1 MSRTDDSY
9 LSQLQA
15 RYRRASKK
23 EKGRILEE
31 FVKTTGYHRKHATA
45 VLNGRRERVRGPIR
59 RPRRAQYGVEEADT
73 LALLAELFDD
83 ICSKRLRA
91 ALDVE
96 LPRLYQAGVLRISA
110 ACYENLLRVSP
121 ATMDR
126 LRTRYRPRQ
135 GQRRGFTQPGTL
147 LKQHIPVRTW
157 ADWTEDRPG
166 FCEIDLVD
174 HSGGLI
180 TRGQQHAWTLC
191 FTDVKT
197 GWTECVAV
205 RNKAQVHVFAAIQ
218 RARQRLPFPLLG
230 LDSDTGTEFINDQLY
245 RYCLNEKIT
254 FTRGRAGRKND
265 NAYVEQK
272 NWSVVRR
279 AVGYWRYD
287 SPEQLELLDRLYV
300 RLHLYVNFFL
310 PVVKLQ
316 EKVRFG
322 SKVKRK
328 YDDPQTPYAR
338 VLTNPS
344 VSEEDKAELR
354 EAYGYLD
361 LIELRRSIDDLQV
374 QLLQTLSRTD

>member
-1 MSRTDDSY
+1 MSRADDPY
-9 LSQLQA
+9 LRQLQA
-15 RYRRASKK
+15 RYHKANRK
-23 EKGRILEE
+23 EKSCILDE

-45 VLNGRRERVRGPIR
+45 VLNRRRQRVSGPIR
-59 RPRRAQYGVEEADT
+59 RPRCTRYGAEEADA
-73 LALLAELFDD
+73 LAMLADLFDD
-83 ICSKRLRA
+83 ICSKRLRV

-96 LPRLYQAGVLRISA
+96 LPRLYEARAVRISA
-110 ACYENLLRVSP
+110 ACYQNLLRVSP

-126 LRTRYRPRQ
+126 LRARHRPRR
-135 GQRRGFTQPGTL
+135 GQRRGFTKPGTL
-147 LKQHIPVRTW
+147 LKQRIPVRTW

-174 HSGGLI
+174 HSGGQI
-180 TRGQQHAWTLC
+180 TRGREHAWTLC

-205 RNKAQVHVFAAIQ
+205 RNKAQVHVFAAIR

-230 LDSDTGTEFINDQLY
+230 IDSDTGSEFINNQLY
-245 RYCLNEKIT
+245 RYCLQEKIT
-254 FTRGRAGRKND
+254 FTRGRAGRRND

-279 AVGYWRYD
+279 AVGYGRYD
-287 SPEQLELLDRLYV
+287 SPQQLELLDLLYT

-322 SKVKRK
+322 SKVKRI

-338 VLTNPS
+338 VLASPS
-344 VSEEDKAELR
+344 VSEEDKAELQ

-361 LIELRRSIDDLQV
+361 LIELRRGIDELQL
-374 QLLQTLSRTD
+374 QLLRTLSYTE